1 MIVGQDVTA
10 AGPTT
15 AVRNDPLAKSIDPAE
30 PRERTPWLL
39 GILCLLIPILPA
51 FVVPAGPLKS
61 NGSPAKLI
69 AVLLFGLATLGFI
82 FVRRTASTRTLRP
95 GVFVI
100 LLYFLLQLMVYG
112 VGLTHTDGAIVEAN
126 KTRAVIILVASV
138 GVSLYV
144 LSRVRTARQR
154 NIALGCL
161 AIGLTFACLVGF
173 LQAVANIDL
182 RFLFQPPGFV
192 QNIDAEN
199 LQASQRL
206 GATRV
211 GGTSPHPIEFSVLAA
226 ITVPLTIYF
235 ARNAARTDVR
245 LAAVLACGLALVSM
259 PAAGSR
265 TGVVALAVA
274 LFVYMWNFKV
284 GQIALALAAG
294 SAVIVS
300 YIAVLP
306 NTAEALWHAI
316 TGAREDTSILDR
328 IADYAEVSRTFR
340 AHPVFGL
347 GLGGAPPDVYG
358 LLDNEWLRAI
368 VQGGTVGVTA
378 MIVLSGGGIFG
389 ISAAL
394 RAAGNRT
401 ERDQAYML
409 GAIFVAILASSF
421 TFDLF
426 YYQQT
431 TLIFFIVFGLLWC
444 NFTVSLPEGQND
456 AKRYHGAVG

>member
-1 MIVGQDVTA
+1 MTSGQDVTA

-15 AVRNDPLAKSIDPAE
+15 AVRNDPLGSIDPAE
-30 PRERTPWLL
+30 TRERTPWLL
-39 GILCLLIPILPA
+39 GFLCLLIPIMPA

-69 AVLLFGLATLGFI
+69 AVVFFGLAVLGFI
-82 FVRRTASTRTLRP
+82 LVRRTTSTRTLRP
-95 GVFVI
+95 GAVIILVYFV
-100 LLYFLLQLMVYG
+100 LQLAVYG
-112 VGLTHTDGAIVEAN
+112 VGLTHTDSELVEAN
-126 KTRAVIILVASV
+126 KTRALIILVANV
-138 GVSLYV
+138 GVALYV
-144 LSRVRTARQR
+144 LSRVRTMRQR
-154 NIALGCL
+154 NIILGCL

-173 LQAVANIDL
+173 LQAVTHIDL
-182 RFLFQPPGFV
+182 KFLFQLPGFV

-199 LQASQRL
+199 LQAQQRF

-211 GGTSPHPIEFSVLAA
+211 SGTSQHPIEFSALAA

-274 LFVYMWNFKV
+274 LFVYMLSFKV
-284 GQIALALAAG
+284 SRLALGLVAG
-294 SAVIVS
+294 SAAVVIYV
-300 YIAVLP
+300 AAFP
-306 NTAEALWHAI
+306 NMAHALWQAT
-316 TGAREDTSILDR
+316 TGARDDPSILSR
-328 IADYAEVSRTFR
+328 LADYARVSQTF
-340 AHPVFGL
+340 HDNPVFGL

-378 MIVLSGGGIFG
+378 MIVVAVGGIFG

-394 RAAGNRT
+394 RSATTRP

-426 YYQQT
+426 FYQQA

-456 AKRYHGAVG
+456 AKRYHDAVG